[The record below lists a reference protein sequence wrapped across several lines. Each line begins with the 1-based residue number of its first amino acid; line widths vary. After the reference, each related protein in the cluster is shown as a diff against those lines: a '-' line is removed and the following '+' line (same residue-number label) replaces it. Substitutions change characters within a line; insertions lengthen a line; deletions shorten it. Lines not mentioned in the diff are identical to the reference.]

1 MIIDTH
7 VHIGNMLKFQMPE
20 EMILESMEKY
30 NIDYSLVSN
39 IDSSEV
45 DFQQKEIP
53 KEQQISQIVSLERTL
68 RFARKYPEKIGVLAW
83 VKPYGEE
90 ITKEFI
96 QMLEENRDIIYGLK
110 VHQFHSKTSLDEP
123 KMVPY
128 LKLAE
133 KFQFPVVA
141 HTAGDEKSLPIHV
154 WNAAKANP
162 NINFVMVHM
171 GLETDHEEAIEL
183 LGTLPNLYGDTT
195 WVSLESTIK
204 AVKHAGIEKI
214 VFGSDNPID
223 GVDTYH
229 NNPKGD
235 ISIYQAYFKELESS
249 LGKDGYE
256 QIMYKNA
263 ARLFRISLPEK

>member
-1 MIIDTH
+1 
-7 VHIGNMLKFQMPE
+7 
-20 EMILESMEKY
+20 
-30 NIDYSLVSN
+30 
-39 IDSSEV
+39 
-45 DFQQKEIP
+45 
-53 KEQQISQIVSLERTL
+53 
-68 RFARKYPEKIGVLAW
+68 
-83 VKPYGEE
+83 
-90 ITKEFI
+90 
-96 QMLEENRDIIYGLK
+96 MLEENRDIIYGLK

-133 KFQFPVVA
+133 KFQCPVVA